1 MTTLCAVTGAV
12 VLLAL
17 LRLARNIPTAD
28 EGPPR
33 RSEPPGRAP
42 ELQFEVEWRVAVGCD
57 WSGFFVEGV
66 LGFAPALA
74 RRVRLALLVG
84 KCDDDFLDRELM
96 SDEAAVYRDTW
107 TDEQSRRR
115 ADSAASVVI
124 EHGDPCDMRAWHRTR
139 PLWIIAR
146 AMSEGQLH
154 HDAARCLLNADEVWV
169 PSTWHVRSFVAAGVP
184 AARVH
189 AVPEP
194 INTDFFSPAHTVR
207 ASPKNSPKN
216 SPLVFVSVF
225 KWEWR
230 KGWDVLIRA
239 FWEEFTSDVHGE
251 RPVTA
256 PPPLAH
262 ANHSPISRVSPA
274 KVVLRLR
281 TYKPDWLDGAD
292 PDDAIDALRR
302 ELGYRADATLPKA
315 RPALRRLGR
324 HVAHCRLIRHV
335 AQVELLRDGM
345 TRSELRD
352 LYGNADAFV
361 LATRGEGC
369 AT

>member
-1 MTTLCAVTGAV
+1 MASAA
-12 VLLAL
+12 VLLTR

-33 RSEPPGRAP
+33 RSELSGHAP

-84 KCDDDFLDRELM
+84 KCADDFLDRELT

-107 TDEQSRRR
+107 TDEWSRRR
-115 ADSAASVVI
+115 ADSAASIVI
-124 EHGDPCDMRAWHRTR
+124 EHGDPCDMRTWRQTR

-146 AMSEGQLH
+146 AMSEGHLS
-154 HDAARCLLNADEVWV
+154 HDAARCLRNADEVWV

-184 AARVH
+184 AARVY

-207 ASPKNSPKN
+207 ASPKNSPRN

-239 FWEEFTSDVHGE
+239 FWEEFKSNVHDE

-256 PPPLAH
+256 PPPPANAH
-262 ANHSPISRVSPA
+262 HPRISRVSPVYLPPRWCCA
-274 KVVLRLR
+274 SER
-281 TYKPDWLDGAD
+281 TSQTGSMARTPTTRSTRCAGSSATV
-292 PDDAIDALRR
+292 PTRR
-302 ELGYRADATLPKA
+302 FQ
-315 RPALRRLGR
+315 RRGR
-324 HVAHCRLIRHV
+324 HSA
-335 AQVELLRDGM
+335 A
-345 TRSELRD
+345 
-352 LYGNADAFV
+352 
-361 LATRGEGC
+361 
-369 AT
+369 